1 MSDRPFDA
9 LKDAIDKTVLIR
21 IKGDK
26 EFRGILK
33 AFDVHMNVVLE
44 ETEEITAETS
54 KKLGRVVLRGDTV
67 IFISPA

>member
-9 LKDAIDKTVLIR
+9 LKDAIEKNVLIR

-33 AFDVHMNVVLE
+33 AFDVHMNVVLDD
-44 ETEEITAETS
+44 TEEFTAETS